1 MGLFGKKKLSEK
13 EAARIF
19 VLSIL
24 DNMQDGWRTF
34 HSALQE
40 ILGQQIEIDSPK
52 IASEFMVCMT
62 VIHLQSLLSLFPR
75 EQANRL
81 RQYVVDGLCF
91 NEHGISLTEIIA
103 KYQQA
108 WDLKSGGNNPFAPMS
123 AVLLTFL
130 ERIGYAKRVSA
141 GDEEF
146 VHPGV
151 LMALG
156 HIFMKSV
163 KPTWKDIAS
172 DYRVVS

>member
-1 MGLFGKKKLSEK
+1 MFWKRKISEK
-13 EAARIF
+13 EAATVF
-19 VLSIL
+19 MVSII
-24 DNMQDGWRTF
+24 DNLRDGLGTF

-40 ILGQQIEIDSPK
+40 ILGQHFEIDSSK

-62 VIHLQSLLSLFPR
+62 VMHLQSLINIFPK

-81 RQYVVDGLCF
+81 RQYVLDELCF
-91 NEHGISLTEIIA
+91 NEHAISLTETIA

-108 WDLKSGGNNPFAPMS
+108 WDLKSEGNNPFAPMS
-123 AVLLTFL
+123 AIILTFL
-130 ERIGYAKRVSA
+130 ERIGYAKKVSA
-141 GDEEF
+141 GNEEC

-156 HIFMKSV
+156 QVFMKSV

-172 DYRVVS
+172 DYRVVP